1 MGRRTIRKP
10 DVICVE
16 ITKEAVMEMKVG
28 VEEDGSMDGR
38 ANISFPFSDSSVEAS
53 FLFGDILV
61 LDQMLNS
68 SEGKVVNPVATK
80 GLDGRM
86 TLSTHIVKLGMTMYK
101 IQGLKL
107 WRMKLS

>member
-1 MGRRTIRKP
+1 M
-10 DVICVE
+10 
-16 ITKEAVMEMKVG
+16 
-28 VEEDGSMDGR
+28 
-38 ANISFPFSDSSVEAS
+38 
-53 FLFGDILV
+53 
-61 LDQMLNS
+61 
-68 SEGKVVNPVATK
+68 VNPVATK

>member
-1 MGRRTIRKP
+1 
-10 DVICVE
+10 
-16 ITKEAVMEMKVG
+16 MEMKVG